1 MLVMLVMA
9 VVAVVVVMTVN
20 LGRFM
25 YDFKKKV
32 IAKLVGFLS
41 REEKCFLDK
50 AIHQNSS
57 ELDTLYSE
65 PVHYFYWENQID
77 SWGVM
82 PSPVRPSHEEIES
95 YARLLENKNTGN
107 ALILGST
114 PELRDLLAKRP
125 SANVHLA
132 DFTCRMPLA
141 MLKHTQNVDAEKEI
155 WVKANWLNLPF
166 PEKFFDVILGD
177 LALQQFTPELEGTF
191 LQKISSLL
199 KPEGIFILRAH
210 FLEKAMQSKDAYS
223 IMQDVL
229 SRNLTNYGKF
239 ISLKLNIL
247 WLFADPE
254 NRNLHRLV
262 SAEHFDRFVKSRD
275 IEDPIVKRVRDA
287 LIADKDSYRS
297 WSPPT
302 EEVLMKKISSVFTI
316 NEILTAGDYE
326 ESRVYPIFSLTP
338 RN

>member
-1 MLVMLVMA
+1 MD
-9 VVAVVVVMTVN
+9 N
-20 LGRFM
+20 
-25 YDFKKKV
+25 FKKKA
-32 IAKLVGFLS
+32 ITKLIGLLS
-41 REEKCFLDK
+41 HEEKRFLDRV
-50 AIHQNSS
+50 IHQNFLERDALRS
-57 ELDTLYSE
+57 E
-65 PVHYFYWENQID
+65 HAQCFYWENQID
-77 SWGVM
+77 SWGAM
-82 PSPVRPSHEEIES
+82 PSPVRPSRVEMES
-95 YARLLENKNTGN
+95 YARLLENNNMGN

-114 PELRDLLAKRP
+114 PELRDTLAKR
-125 SANVHLA
+125 SLVSVHLA
-132 DFTCRMPLA
+132 DFTYRMPLA
-141 MLKHTQNVDAEKEI
+141 MLKHTQYVDAEKEI
-155 WVKANWLNLPF
+155 WVKSNWLSLPF
-166 PEKFFDVILGD
+166 SEQFFDIILGD
-177 LALQQFTPELEGTF
+177 LVLQQFTPELEGAF

-199 KPEGIFILRAH
+199 KPEGIFILRSH
-210 FLEKAMQSKDAYS
+210 FLEKAMQSGDMYS
-223 IMQDVL
+223 IVQDVL
-229 SRNLTNYGKF
+229 SRDLTNYGKF

-338 RN
+338 RK